1 MTLRE
6 ILRLYPRMFYPQTWY
21 LSEPFLDIDVEIDA
35 LHTVPTLVALPHPP
49 RQQDIAPA
57 AAQLAA
63 MYIRH
68 PDHSMWQQYLW
79 CAESD
84 LLGQRVYV
92 GSNGQGLEI
101 HRHIHLTER
110 FMLPLWV

>member
-1 MTLRE
+1 M
-6 ILRLYPRMFYPQTWY
+6 PRIPSQE
-21 LSEPFLDIDVEIDA
+21 LPNDVEIDA
-35 LHTVPTLVALPHPP
+35 LYSVPTLVALPHPP

-57 AAQLAA
+57 VAQLAA

-68 PDHSMWQQYLW
+68 PNHLMWQQYLW

-110 FMLPLWV
+110 FVLPLWV